1 MTPKVYAAS
10 QRETMLEL
18 RDFTTCFLARGNT
31 GMFGAFVSPPIFFYL
46 VVMKISDIKLDKPI
60 LLAPMEDVTDL
71 PFRVICKRLG
81 ADVVYTEFV
90 NSDGLVRGSEKT
102 KKKMMFWEEE
112 RPFGIQIYGGN
123 IDAMEGAAQM
133 AESFDPDLIDIN
145 CGCWVKDVAMRGAG
159 AGLLR
164 DLPRMEQLAATVVN
178 AVKKPVTLKTRLGWD
193 KNSIRIV
200 DVAKMCEAVGIQALT
215 IHCRTRDQGHKGDVD
230 YSWIPRVKEAVSIPI
245 IVNGDIVTPQ
255 DVKRVFETTGCDGVM
270 IGRGAVTNPWIFRQA
285 RHYLNTGELLP
296 EPTIEERVNL
306 LREHLKLAVEFKGER
321 TGVIELRKH
330 YSGFLRGM
338 PHVSKIRMELMQ
350 FTEAQPILDHLT
362 TFLELY
368 SPSHTPAG
376 EQVAA

>member
-1 MTPKVYAAS
+1 MRID
-10 QRETMLEL
+10 QIE
-18 RDFTTCFLARGNT
+18 
-31 GMFGAFVSPPIFFYL
+31 
-46 VVMKISDIKLDKPI
+46 LDKPI

-81 ADVVYTEFV
+81 ADIVYTEFV

-102 KKKMMFWEEE
+102 KKKMLFWEEE

-133 AESFDPDLIDIN
+133 AESFDPDIIDIN

-164 DLPRMEQLAATVVN
+164 DLPRMEQLASTVVN
-178 AVKKPVTLKTRLGWD
+178 AVRKPVTLKTRLGWD

-200 DVAKMCEAVGIQALT
+200 DVAKMCEAVGIKALT

-230 YSWIPRVKEAVSIPI
+230 YSWIPKVKEAVSIPI

-255 DVKRVFETTGCDGVM
+255 DVKHVFETTGCDGVM
-270 IGRGAVTNPWIFRQA
+270 IGRGAVTNPWIFKQA
-285 RHYLNTGELLP
+285 RHFLTTGELLP
-296 EPTIEERVNL
+296 EPNIEERVHL

-362 TFLELY
+362 KFLELY
-368 SPSHTPAG
+368 SPSAAPAG
-376 EQVAA
+376 EHVAA